1 MALSQITDHQAQ
13 ALARLA
19 EQYKGS
25 ASFTALI
32 RVATAEHQ
40 AIEDVLWAEFVET
53 VDSAVGASLDL
64 IGKVVG
70 QPREG
75 RDDVTYRLWV
85 KARVKVNR
93 SGGTGADIVSIF
105 TALCPGLDV
114 RLEERF
120 PATFILHIEGGAAP
134 TPTALASLLQ
144 IAKAGGVKAILEY
157 LNAAPTASFSFAGGP
172 GLGFG
177 AGAFAGGAE

>member
-1 MALSQITDHQAQ
+1 M
-13 ALARLA
+13 
-19 EQYKGS
+19 
-25 ASFTALI
+25 
-32 RVATAEHQ
+32 
-40 AIEDVLWAEFVET
+40 
-53 VDSAVGASLDL
+53 GASLDIL
-64 IGKVVG
+64 GKVVG

-75 RDDVTYRLWV
+75 RDDAIYRTWV

-93 SGGTGADIVSIF
+93 SGGTGADLVSIF
-105 TALCPGLDV
+105 TALCPGLSV
-114 RLEERF
+114 RLEERP
-120 PATFILHIEGGAAP
+120 PATFVLHIEGGAAP

-144 IAKAGGVKAILEY
+144 LAKAAGVRGILEY